1 MSSKQ
6 WYNKFYNK
14 GGWGIYAKI
23 NWTIRKQN
31 PMFYIQILLS
41 IFVPVLAYLGINWSD
56 VTTWDTFFQVIVS
69 AISNPYCLSIVA
81 VSLFNTIV
89 DTSSL
94 GINDSEHVLCLKCIF
109 DDCDDHEQHEEKQE
123 EPENKE

>member
-1 MSSKQ
+1 MP
-6 WYNKFYNK
+6 
-14 GGWGIYAKI
+14 KI

-31 PMFYIQILLS
+31 PMFYIQLVLS
-41 IFVPVLAYLGINWSD
+41 VFIPVLAYLGINWSD
-56 VTTWDTFFQVIVS
+56 VTTWDTFFQVILS

-81 VSLFNTIV
+81 VSIFNTIV
-89 DTSSL
+89 DTSSP

-109 DDCDDHEQHEEKQE
+109 DDCDEHEPAKEKPE

>member
-1 MSSKQ
+1 MP
-6 WYNKFYNK
+6 
-14 GGWGIYAKI
+14 KI

-41 IFVPVLAYLGINWSD
+41 VFVPVLAYLGINWSD
-56 VTTWDTFFQVIVS
+56 VTTWGTFFQVIIA

-94 GINDSEHVLCLKCIF
+94 GMSDSNHVLCLKCIF
-109 DDCDDHEQHEEKQE
+109 DDCEEHKPVE
-123 EPENKE
+123 EPKEKE

>member
-1 MSSKQ
+1 MP
-6 WYNKFYNK
+6 
-14 GGWGIYAKI
+14 KI

-31 PMFYIQILLS
+31 PMFYVQILLS
-41 IFVPVLAYLGINWSD
+41 VFVPVLAYLGINWSD

-109 DDCDDHEQHEEKQE
+109 DDCVDHEQHEETQE
-123 EPENKE
+123 DPDNKE